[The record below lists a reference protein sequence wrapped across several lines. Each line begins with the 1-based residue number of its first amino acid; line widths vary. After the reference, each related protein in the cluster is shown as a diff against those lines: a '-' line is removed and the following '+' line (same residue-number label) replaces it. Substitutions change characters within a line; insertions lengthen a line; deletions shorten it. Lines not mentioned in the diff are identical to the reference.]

1 MKKDELLKK
10 IELQN
15 EKIVKVKEE
24 LEFLEIECKK
34 KRLEIKK
41 LNNEKNKLK
50 IEYQEWKIEN
60 TRKIKKEKREK
71 KEKILQEKIIQK
83 YGTDYDHNYYSQEKE
98 IPNDSD
104 YYTNYIRKNIIPYN
118 D

>member
-15 EKIVKVKEE
+15 EKIVRVKKE

-50 IEYQEWKIEN
+50 IKYQEWKIEN
-60 TRKIKKEKREK
+60 TRKIKKEK
-71 KEKILQEKIIQK
+71 KEKNLQDKIIQK

-98 IPNDSD
+98 IANDSD

>member
-15 EKIVKVKEE
+15 EKIVRVKKE

-50 IEYQEWKIEN
+50 IEYQECKIEN
-60 TRKIKKEKREK
+60 TRKIKKEK
-71 KEKILQEKIIQK
+71 KEKNLQDKIIQK

>member
-1 MKKDELLKK
+1 M
-10 IELQN
+10 
-15 EKIVKVKEE
+15 
-24 LEFLEIECKK
+24 EIECKK

-60 TRKIKKEKREK
+60 TRKIKKEK
-71 KEKILQEKIIQK
+71 KEKNLQDKIIQK

>member
-15 EKIVKVKEE
+15 EKIEKVKEE

-60 TRKIKKEKREK
+60 TRKIKKEK
-71 KEKILQEKIIQK
+71 KEKNLQDKIIQK